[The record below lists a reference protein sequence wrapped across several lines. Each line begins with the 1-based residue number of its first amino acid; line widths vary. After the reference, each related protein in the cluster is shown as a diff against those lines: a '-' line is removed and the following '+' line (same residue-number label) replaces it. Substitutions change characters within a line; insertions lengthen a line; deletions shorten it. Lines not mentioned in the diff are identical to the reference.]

1 MTLTSTRRA
10 GPLVAAAV
18 VLLALAFATGLLV
31 DRFGPFARS
40 GGTVKP
46 QPQLASDGYTPS
58 RLDYREDHRLDA
70 PAAGT
75 DSLPYRE
82 DHRLDP
88 RPAAPSAP
96 SSTGTCRAGSVDCLP
111 DDDLAGGNAPQ
122 PPAAAPAGNAAPTT
136 GPCSGRDLALAG
148 ACGPAGGDAPRAP
161 AAPAQSGVPPCL
173 TADGALCGAPA
184 ADDADPHAAQQ
195 RQWPA
200 WLDAR
205 DYGPAAAPSGGDVPI
220 CNDDEVV
227 IGNQCV
233 IP

>member
-70 PAAGT
+70 PAAGA

-96 SSTGTCRAGSVDCLP
+96 PSTGTCRAGSVDCLP

-136 GPCSGRDLALAG
+136 GPCSGRDLALTG
-148 ACGPAGGDAPRAP
+148 ACAPAGSDAPQ
-161 AAPAQSGVPPCL
+161 APAQSGVPPCL
-173 TADGALCGAPA
+173 TADGMLCGAPA
-184 ADDADPHAAQQ
+184 SGGTDDPAALPDAPRQQ
-195 RQWPA
+195 PRLAQ
-200 WLDAR
+200 LDATL
-205 DYGPAAAPSGGDVPI
+205 YGPADGGTPPPQ
-220 CNDDEVV
+220 DD
-227 IGNQCV
+227 GHNGG
-233 IP
+233 PR

>member
-18 VLLALAFATGLLV
+18 VILALAFATGLLV

-40 GGTVKP
+40 GSTQA
-46 QPQLASDGYTPS
+46 QPQLASDGYAPT

-70 PAAGT
+70 PAAGA

-96 SSTGTCRAGSVDCLP
+96 PSTGSCRAGSVDSLP
-111 DDDLAGGNAPQ
+111 DDDFAGGNAPQ

-136 GPCSGRDLALAG
+136 GPCSGRDLALTG
-148 ACGPAGGDAPRAP
+148 ACLPAGDNAPQAPAAQPGGTYLPSRDDYREVHQSDAPAALPDAPR
-161 AAPAQSGVPPCL
+161 
-173 TADGALCGAPA
+173 
-184 ADDADPHAAQQ
+184 QQ
-195 RQWPA
+195 PRLA
-200 WLDAR
+200 SLDATL
-205 DYGPAAAPSGGDVPI
+205 YGPADGGAPPPQDDGHTGGPR
-220 CNDDEVV
+220 
-227 IGNQCV
+227 
-233 IP
+233 